1 MNQEK
6 IKTFFILGIN
16 LEEDTNSNAKNNI
29 NEKDNEDFMNQKP
42 IKRKNIYPYDDNDN
56 DSINK
61 KRKSNAKK
69 KVGLSKI

>member
-1 MNQEK
+1 M
-6 IKTFFILGIN
+6 
-16 LEEDTNSNAKNNI
+16 EENTNSNAKNNI

-42 IKRKNIYPYDDNDN
+42 VKRNNIYPYDDSDN

-61 KRKSNAKK
+61 KERVLPKK